1 MYSIFILIL
10 TVFCVQFISIKASDT
25 TPSLV
30 ENKTTTG
37 DDLNYDDL
45 DIDQQSAN
53 LRSEPAAKSET
64 RPRARQFKKLLVKIK
79 EMLEAIIELVSS
91 QSRDSRL
98 NSVMKQRVKLLQR
111 IVNPNQQPQLV
122 NQNNVST
129 VNVATTTI

>member
-79 EMLEAIIELVSS
+79 EMLEAIIELS
-91 QSRDSRL
+91 Q
-98 NSVMKQRVKLLQR
+98 
-111 IVNPNQQPQLV
+111 IVAANRKPK
-122 NQNNVST
+122 ST
-129 VNVATTTI
+129 TSTG